1 MGDGALRMIA
11 DNLRGNLDQ
20 DAILAR
26 FYGATF
32 AILHKGVNSEDVL
45 GSIQAV
51 GENVRNLDVEGAT
64 GLAAIGFQVRF
75 QARDFSPDIAWDDN
89 EFLLKV
95 ESELKSPLREP
106 RQTPG

>member
-26 FYGATF
+26 LYGATF

-64 GLAAIGFQVRF
+64 GLAAVGFQ
-75 QARDFSPDIAWDDN
+75 
-89 EFLLKV
+89 
-95 ESELKSPLREP
+95 P
-106 RQTPG
+106 RYCEGEGAFNGTHSLYMDH